1 MPARPCGNGV
11 QASATHRQLL
21 LPLNKLGQLPPGV
34 WDLRRRR
41 LVVHRH
47 VGLKRRRRRR
57 RATSRRTL
65 RTVTAGRQRAR
76 PPPPPRLRARLPGKP
91 TCSARETRPGVA
103 LVRVGQS
110 LLLHCGPLNLTDTH
124 HRQSLHREPS
134 CSIGLLN
141 IPRVSPQTM
150 SLPHH
155 PTAGG
160 KPERGSTH
168 HPGCR
173 ADPQTN
179 FFLGSAQASRSPV
192 VRGLPEG
199 KDYERI
205 SFYLQIQNC
214 FQAGIEQKQTLSL
227 SSCL

>member
-1 MPARPCGNGV
+1 M
-11 QASATHRQLL
+11 
-21 LPLNKLGQLPPGV
+21 
-34 WDLRRRR
+34 
-41 LVVHRH
+41 HRH
-47 VGLKRRRRRR
+47 VGLRRRRRRR

-65 RTVTAGRQRAR
+65 RTVAAGRQEAR
-76 PPPPPRLRARLPGKP
+76 PPPPRLRARLPGKLAG
-91 TCSARETRPGVA
+91 SARESRRGVV
-103 LVRVGQS
+103 LVRLGQS
-110 LLLHCGPLNLTDTH
+110 LLLHCGPLSLTDTH
-124 HRQSLHREPS
+124 RHSLYREPS

-141 IPRVSPQTM
+141 IPCVSPQTM

-160 KPERGSTH
+160 KPEQGSAP

-173 ADPQTN
+173 EDPKTN
-179 FFLGSAQASRSPV
+179 IFLGLAQARRSPV

-214 FQAGIEQKQTLSL
+214 IQAGVEQKHRS
-227 SSCL
+227 